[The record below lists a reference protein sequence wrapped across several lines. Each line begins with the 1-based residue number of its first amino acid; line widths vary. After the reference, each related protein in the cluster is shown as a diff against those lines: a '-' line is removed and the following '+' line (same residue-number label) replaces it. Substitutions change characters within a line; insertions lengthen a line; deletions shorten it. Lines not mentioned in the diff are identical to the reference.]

1 MTWIDTHCHLDQP
14 ALFEKIES
22 VIKKSI
28 KSDIEGIIVP
38 SVSPEN
44 INEVIKISQRFDICS
59 LALGFH
65 PFFSNLVKD
74 EDFKTLSL
82 LLIEHDA
89 VAVGEIGLDKF
100 LDNIPLVTQEKI
112 FKSQLDIAD
121 NLELPIIVH
130 ARGMIDPIIKYIRDR
145 KIKGGIVHAFNGSFQ
160 QAEQLIK
167 LGFKLGFGGV
177 ITYERAKH
185 VRSLAKN
192 LPIESIV
199 LETDAPDM
207 NPSWLENTLPNEP
220 AQLKKISKIF
230 CELRGVDTK
239 RIACILRRN
248 TLDALPKL
256 SKLYT

>member
-1 MTWIDTHCHLDQP
+1 MFHQHAHQTLMK
-14 ALFEKIES
+14 LLKY
-22 VIKKSI
+22 VI
-28 KSDIEGIIVP
+28 GL
-38 SVSPEN
+38 
-44 INEVIKISQRFDICS
+44 ICVFF
-59 LALGFH
+59 ALGFH
-65 PFFSNLVKD
+65 PFFANLVKD
-74 EDFKTLSL
+74 EDFKILSL

-100 LDNIPLVTQEKI
+100 LDNIPLRTQEKVL
-112 FKSQLDIAD
+112 KNQLDIAD

-130 ARGMIDPIIKYIRDR
+130 ARGMIDPIIKHIRER
-145 KIKGGIVHAFNGSFQ
+145 KIKGGIIHAFNGSFQ

-185 VRSLAKN
+185 VRSLAKK

-199 LETDAPDM
+199 LETDSPDM

-230 CELRGVDTK
+230 CQLRGLDTK